1 MHWIHL
7 THEDQL
13 QKIIVRSEE
22 KPQVVFK
29 YSSHCHLSETIL
41 TQLQKNCC
49 PDHMDFHFLD
59 LTDHE
64 NISKKISEKFHIT
77 HQSPQILL
85 IKEGACI
92 YQESHSE
99 ISLKEII
106 EHATTIA

>member
-7 THEDQL
+7 IHEDQL

-29 YSSHCHLSETIL
+29 YSSHCHLSEAIF

-64 NISKKISEKFHIT
+64 NISNKILGKIS
-77 HQSPQILL
+77 
-85 IKEGACI
+85 C
-92 YQESHSE
+92 HSS
-99 ISLKEII
+99 ISANII
-106 EHATTIA
+106 DQRRCMYLPGKPFRNFFKRNY

>member
-29 YSSHCHLSETIL
+29 YSSHCQLSEAIL

-49 PDHMDFHFLD
+49 PAHMDFHFLD

-64 NISKKISEKFHIT
+64 NISKKISEKFHVI

-85 IKEGACI
+85 IKEGECI
-92 YQESHSE
+92 YQESNSE
-99 ISLKEII
+99 ISLKEIV